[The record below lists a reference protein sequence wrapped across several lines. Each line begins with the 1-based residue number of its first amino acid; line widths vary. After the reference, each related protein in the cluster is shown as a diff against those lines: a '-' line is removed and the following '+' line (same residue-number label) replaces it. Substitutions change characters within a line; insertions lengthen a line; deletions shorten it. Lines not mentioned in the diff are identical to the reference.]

1 MAAKSAPPIPP
12 NTRLARR
19 PSTQA
24 WTEPVGAAV
33 KRLSHAWEKRG
44 PGNANSAT
52 AHRTKS
58 TIRVPASAIA
68 DAPGWS
74 RNERVLSLVMA
85 IHIIERLIL
94 SDYLHLR
101 WLAH

>member
-1 MAAKSAPPIPP
+1 MLAKRAPAMPP
-12 NTRLARR
+12 NTRLASR

-44 PGNANSAT
+44 PGKANSAT
-52 AHRTKS
+52 AHSTKS

-68 DAPGWS
+68 DAPGWR

-85 IHIIERLIL
+85 IPIIERLI
-94 SDYLHLR
+94 SSEYLYL
-101 WLAH
+101 